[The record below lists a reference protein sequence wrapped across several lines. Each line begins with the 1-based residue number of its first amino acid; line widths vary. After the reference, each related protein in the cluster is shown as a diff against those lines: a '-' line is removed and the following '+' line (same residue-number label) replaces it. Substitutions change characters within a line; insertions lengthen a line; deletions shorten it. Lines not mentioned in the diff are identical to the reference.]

1 MDEHLPPPDDPRIDI
16 GGIKFSPELV
26 QYTCRQVSSA
36 DRSLSELLRQMAER
50 RINLSF
56 YCSGR
61 DGELSRGTFCVAAA
75 DAVQVDRIFD
85 GLSPDEAGANGQP
98 WTGRVERITRI
109 GTLTIFPH
117 RRSPTLLGRVVASLA
132 EAGIPIHS
140 LCTSIS
146 ALSVNID
153 FPLLDE
159 AVAILG
165 AVVDLPEHHSP
176 FRPEFSI
183 TQIKR

>member
-1 MDEHLPPPDDPRIDI
+1 MRPR
-16 GGIKFSPELV
+16 
-26 QYTCRQVSSA
+26 
-36 DRSLSELLRQMAER
+36 ER
-50 RINLSF
+50 P
-56 YCSGR
+56 
-61 DGELSRGTFCVAAA
+61 T
-75 DAVQVDRIFD
+75 VDR
-85 GLSPDEAGANGQP
+85 A
-98 WTGRVERITRI
+98 VERITRI

-132 EAGIPIHS
+132 EAGITVHS

-159 AVAILG
+159 AVAILD

>member
-1 MDEHLPPPDDPRIDI
+1 MDEHLPPPDDTRIDI

-26 QYTCRQVSSA
+26 QYTCRQVAST
-36 DRSLSELLRQMAER
+36 DGSLPALLRQMAER

-56 YCSGR
+56 FCSGR
-61 DGELSRGTFCVAAA
+61 DGELSRSTFCVAAV
-75 DAVQVDRIFD
+75 DAAAVDRILD
-85 GLSPDEAGANGQP
+85 GLPSGDPGDPGRP
-98 WTGRVERITRI
+98 WTERVERIARV
-109 GTLTIFPH
+109 GTLTVFPH
-117 RRSPTLLGRVVASLA
+117 RRSPALLGRVVAALA
-132 EAGIPIHS
+132 EAGIAIHS

-153 FPLLDE
+153 FPQLDE
-159 AVAILG
+159 AVALLG

>member
-1 MDEHLPPPDDPRIDI
+1 MDEHLPSPDDSRIDI

-26 QYTCRQVSSA
+26 QYTWRQVSA
-36 DRSLSELLRQMAER
+36 GDRSLVEALHRLTER
-50 RINLSF
+50 RINLSYF
-56 YCSGR
+56 CSGL
-61 DGELSRGTFCVAAA
+61 DGGLNRSTFCVAAG
-75 DAVQVDRIFD
+75 DAPQVDRIVAD
-85 GLSPDEAGANGQP
+85 LAPGEGGAAG
-98 WTGRVERITRI
+98 RLERIARV

-117 RRSPTLLGRVVASLA
+117 RRSPTLLGRVVAVLA
-132 EAGIPIHS
+132 EAGIAIHS

-159 AVAILG
+159 AVTLLHG
-165 AVVDLPEHHSP
+165 VVDLPEHHSP
-176 FRPEFSI
+176 FRAEFSV